1 MKNCGSGPQLVL
13 YDMRF
18 MSLKV
23 NVQSLGRI
31 ELQKLI
37 AATVIPRFAANL
49 VFGDLRE

>member
-1 MKNCGSGPQLVL
+1 
-13 YDMRF
+13 MRF

-49 VFGDLRE
+49 VVWRPERMINIRVGQ